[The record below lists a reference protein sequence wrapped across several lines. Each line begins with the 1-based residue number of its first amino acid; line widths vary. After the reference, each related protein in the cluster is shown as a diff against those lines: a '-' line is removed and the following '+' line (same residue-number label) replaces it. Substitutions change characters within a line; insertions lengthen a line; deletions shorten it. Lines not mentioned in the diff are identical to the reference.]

1 MRHYRRE
8 KVASAI
14 HEIIGNAL
22 IHGLNDPRIDPLTTV
37 TRVEVTADLLIARV
51 YISVPGGEAVERLS
65 LTGLR
70 HAGGHLRRILAH
82 ELDLRLCPEIRFDVD
97 EQARKVRETM
107 RLLEEN
113 RRKNPHLFPDADPDE
128 TDPEEP
134 TGEEVEFESDEEDGE
149 NASPSS
155 I

>member
-1 MRHYRRE
+1 MRHYRKE

-51 YISVPGGEAVERLS
+51 YISVPGDEAVERLS

-70 HAGGHLRRILAH
+70 HAGGHLRRILAR

-97 EQARKVRETM
+97 ETAKKVRETM
-107 RLLEEN
+107 RLLDEN
-113 RRKNPHLFPDADPDE
+113 RQKNPNLFPEAETEEAGDGAPADDDFDVDDE
-128 TDPEEP
+128 DDDHANP
-134 TGEEVEFESDEEDGE
+134 
-149 NASPSS
+149 SPS
-155 I
+155 